1 MKYEAPCCPH
11 VLKRSAASE
20 YQVTNLILDPGH
32 LPDDSWIFSI
42 QGRIEIHIAYSHQTP
57 HQAVYA
63 GLLEEGVEVESP
75 LGNQTVNH
83 LNTSS
88 GPPCYEIKEET
99 VKTRD

>member
-11 VLKRSAASE
+11 ILKRSAASE

-88 GPPCYEIKEET
+88 GPSCYEIKEET